1 LDNKGAN
8 MMRSV
13 SRRTSL
19 GLLATL
25 LMGTGAGAHA
35 ATERWIV
42 ANSYVAEIVVALGS
56 ASQIVAVGGGADH
69 IVELKAV
76 PRLPGFR
83 QVSAEPMLA
92 LSPQRVVI
100 SNEWTVPQTL
110 DQLRAAGV
118 QVTVLDADQ
127 TPEGVERR
135 IRLVAKLLGKV
146 AQGESLV
153 AKFKRELADALALA
167 ARAKPKL
174 RALFVLAGG
183 NRPTLVG
190 GRGSNVAAL
199 LDMSGAINVAQGIE
213 GFKVM
218 SAESMIEAA
227 PDVILTNQDGTVP
240 NDGVPVAL
248 RAPGAMATPAG
259 KAGRLITIPGQY
271 LQGMGIL
278 TPEGVGVLVRK
289 MHPQLP

>member
-1 LDNKGAN
+1 

>member
-1 LDNKGAN
+1 
-8 MMRSV
+8 MRSV

-25 LMGTGAGAHA
+25 LMGTGEGAHA
-35 ATERWIV
+35 ATECWIV

>member
-1 LDNKGAN
+1 

-25 LMGTGAGAHA
+25 LMGTGEGAHA

>member
-1 LDNKGAN
+1 
-8 MMRSV
+8 MRSV

-25 LMGTGAGAHA
+25 LMGTGEGAHA